1 MSDFRN
7 ICGAVFDMDGTI
19 LDSMGM
25 WQDIDRRYLARFGT
39 AAPADLQRRIEGFS
53 VPETARYFKDAFG
66 IPDSM
71 EEIVA
76 AWNEMAREEYL
87 FYLQLKPGAEAYL
100 RRLRE
105 SGVKL
110 GIATTNYRD
119 LTEACL
125 KRLGILALF
134 DAVETSAE
142 VEKGKPDP
150 EIFLEAAEAMGT
162 APEDCVVFE
171 DLPAGLLA
179 GKRAGMRTVAV
190 WDPAAA
196 AVDEQKRAMADAY
209 AASWEEW
216 MKETAEDLP
225 E

>member
-7 ICGAVFDMDGTI
+7 IKGAVFDMDGTI

-25 WQDIDRRYLARFGT
+25 WQDIDRRYLARFGKE
-39 AAPADLQRRIEGFS
+39 APADLQRRIEGFS
-53 VPETARYFKDAFG
+53 VPETARYFKEAFG
-66 IPDSM
+66 IPDGTD
-71 EEIVA
+71 EIIA

-87 FYLQLKPGAEAYL
+87 YCLQLKPGAEAYL
-100 RRLRE
+100 RSLHAR
-105 SGVKL
+105 GVLL

-119 LTEACL
+119 LTKACL
-125 KRLGILALF
+125 ARLGILDLF
-134 DAVETSAE
+134 TAVVTSGE
-142 VEKGKPDP
+142 IEKGKPDP
-150 EIFLEAAEAMGT
+150 EIFLKAAQAMGLS
-162 APEDCVVFE
+162 PEDCVVFE

-190 WDPAAA
+190 YDGAAA
-196 AVDEQKRAMADAY
+196 AVDTDKRAMADAY

-216 MKETAEDLP
+216 MKETAELP